1 MKSERVTASKILPT
15 VDEVPSVD
23 KAEFLENIRQALFF
37 SKIMSYAQGFSQMRF
52 ASEENNWDL
61 QYGEIAKIWRAGCI
75 IRARFLQNITDAY
88 NKNPELENLLLDSY
102 FTDITKNYHQSVR
115 KVVATAVTAGIP
127 IPTLSSAIAYFDSYR
142 AETLPANIIQAQ
154 RDYFGAHTYERTDK
168 EGSYHFEWD
177 EEVEVPQD

>member
-1 MKSERVTASKILPT
+1 M
-15 VDEVPSVD
+15 
-23 KAEFLENIRQALFF
+23 LFR
-37 SKIMSYAQGFSQMRF
+37 S
-52 ASEENNWDL
+52 
-61 QYGEIAKIWRAGCI
+61 I

>member
-1 MKSERVTASKILPT
+1 
-15 VDEVPSVD
+15 
-23 KAEFLENIRQALFF
+23 
-37 SKIMSYAQGFSQMRF
+37 MRI

-61 QYGEIAKIWRAGCI
+61 NYGEIAKIWRAGCI

-88 NKNPELENLLLDSY
+88 EKNAGLKNLLLDEY
-102 FTDITKNYHQSVR
+102 FTAITKDYQASVR
-115 KVVATAVTAGIP
+115 KVVSTAI
-127 IPTLSSAIAYFDSYR
+127 LSGLPVPSLASAVAYFDSYR

-177 EEVEVPQD
+177 SEVEVPQ